1 MISIEQKLERH
12 RRFWNMDRTDRPLIG
27 FTIGDYFPSRRYQA
41 AQKLLGCIRP
51 LNPEDIEPAAF
62 LNDYERLFEFSRT
75 VAQDCF
81 YVAEPFT
88 GLPWMEAVF
97 GCAIRAGEDSFWADQ
112 ALDDLAG
119 FPNDID
125 LENNPWYL
133 KYMEFSQ
140 ALAELAQGRFM
151 VGQPILR
158 GPTDVL
164 SALLG
169 HQQTVLDMCYRP
181 EKARQCLETI
191 GRVFKRFMIAQQEI
205 IPDFHGGR
213 GIGFYYLWAP
223 GNVIWLQ
230 EDACALL
237 SPKLYADLVAPVDSH
252 VLAAQNYNLFHL
264 HPASFFIIDQLIDM
278 NSLKVIQINKDVGG
292 PTVEEM
298 LPVFKK
304 VLAKKRLVV
313 WGEFDDDEIAM
324 LLDQLPAQGLMLHLV
339 APDVGAAQAQMEAIC
354 TLSAS

>member
-12 RRFWNMDRTDRPLIG
+12 RRFWAMDDTDRPLIG
-27 FTIGDYFPSRRYQA
+27 FTIGDYFPCRRYQA
-41 AQKLLGCIRP
+41 AQKLLACTRP
-51 LNPEDIEPAAF
+51 LNPEDIETETF
-62 LNDYERLFEFSRT
+62 LDDYERLFEFSQAVT
-75 VAQDCF
+75 QDCF

-112 ALDDLAG
+112 ALDDLAD
-119 FPNDID
+119 FPDDIN
-125 LENNPWYL
+125 LETNPWYR

-140 ALAELAQGRFM
+140 ALTELAQGRFM

-164 SALLG
+164 SALRG
-169 HQQTVLDMCYRP
+169 HQQTVLDMCYQP

-213 GIGFYYLWAP
+213 GIGFYYIWAP
-223 GNVIWLQ
+223 GKVIWLQ
-230 EDACALL
+230 EDASALL

-252 VLAAQNYNLFHL
+252 VVAAQNYNLFHL
-264 HPASFFIIDQLIDM
+264 HPSSFFIIDQLIDM
-278 NSLKVIQINKDVGG
+278 DSLKVIQINKDVGG
-292 PTVEEM
+292 PSVEEM

-304 VLAKKRLVV
+304 VLAKKQLVV
-313 WGEFDDDEIAM
+313 WGEFDDDEITL
-324 LLDQLPAQGLMLHLV
+324 LLDQLPAKGLMLHLV
-339 APDVGAAQAQMEAIC
+339 APDVGAAQTQMETIS